1 MAELEIRTFDSYDAF
16 ARYWHADTLAEHDL
30 SLEDARDRGFLD
42 EQETR
47 QLWQLL
53 GLLSEGELVIKIPEW
68 LAEEKVRLTNRATP
82 TMFVGRISRETEK
95 AILFADSAATR
106 SLTSLAHRIR
116 SLEDG
121 LSNTADNDNRRDWLE
136 RRLQEKREA
145 FEARE
150 ELVSLRDEW
159 IPKSQVQIA
168 FQRKVDR

>member
-16 ARYWHADTLAEHDL
+16 ARYWHGDTLVEDDL
-30 SLEDARDRGFLD
+30 SLEGARDRGFLN

-53 GLLSEGELVIKIPEW
+53 GLLSEDDLVIKIPEW
-68 LAEEKVRLTNRATP
+68 LAEEKVGITDRATP
-82 TMFVGRISRETEK
+82 TMFVGRIGRETEK
-95 AILFADSAATR
+95 AILFADSVAAR

-136 RRLQEKREA
+136 RRLQDKREA

-150 ELVSLRDEW
+150 DRVSLHDEW

-168 FQRKVDR
+168 FQRKGTR